1 MKPELRDRLFPL
13 LEALCEE
20 RLNEGEAA
28 QLEALILS
36 NADARRMFV
45 EYLSLHGLL
54 YWDAVPD
61 AGSVDIESIIPS
73 AARPRVAEPSVV
85 GPSVGG
91 MTDSGPLAGMKPR
104 RLSAAVR
111 AGLSTVAAL
120 LVLAAAFFVSRGGNP
135 PAPAEKDLVQETPR
149 KSTVDETP
157 LPKIE
162 LPSRRQED
170 TRPAGEAVATA
181 TPDTTLPET
190 DADVV
195 ATLDR
200 LLETS
205 WSEGG
210 VSPSAVA
217 EDGEWLR
224 RVSLDL
230 CGRIP
235 ELTEIEQFTADQS
248 PNKRARVVDRLLND
262 PAYARHF
269 GTVWTNLLVGRSP
282 KRQID
287 REGLS
292 KFLREQFW
300 NGRPWSETVTEL
312 VSAEGS
318 AQENGAANYLLAHL
332 NNQAVPATA
341 ITARLFLCQ
350 QVQCAQC
357 HIHPIVKDWGQEQF
371 WQLNAF
377 FQGTKLVEKT
387 RQLDDGRRITTKELV
402 NQPAA
407 GPIYFET
414 LNGVMRV
421 AYPTFDG
428 KEIPP
433 AESTHR
439 RNELAKLM
447 SEGDRPQ
454 LAAAFVNRLW
464 AQLFGRGFTTP
475 LDDMGPHN
483 PPTHPEVLELLT
495 REFVKSDYDVRQLL
509 RWMCASKLYQLSSRA
524 TAENEVDDPE
534 NGSLPMFT
542 RMYVKPLS
550 AEQLFDSLLVAT
562 NADRTAAMA
571 GDAEKRRETWLG
583 QFYTALDNDENTEQ
597 TTFDGSLP
605 QALVMMNGDLVK
617 EAVSGRPGTFLS
629 KVEASPLSDGEKL
642 ERLSMAILARK
653 PTPIEQRVFEESAR
667 GGSRGARVAASG
679 TQSTERLQDA
689 CWAYL
694 NSTEFVV
701 NR

>member
-1 MKPELRDRLFPL
+1 MRDLMFRL

-20 RLNEGEAA
+20 RLDEVGAA
-28 QLEALILS
+28 QLEKMVVTDPES
-36 NADARRMFV
+36 RRMFV
-45 EYLSLHGLL
+45 DYLSLHGLL
-54 YWDAVPD
+54 HWDAAPE
-61 AGSVDIESIIPS
+61 AGSLDIESILQTGTMPAPVPRRRTVVLRAAFS
-73 AARPRVAEPSVV
+73 AA
-85 GPSVGG
+85 
-91 MTDSGPLAGMKPR
+91 
-104 RLSAAVR
+104 AV
-111 AGLSTVAAL
+111 L
-120 LVLAAAFFVSRGGNP
+120 LVLVGAFIASRNPLP
-135 PAPAEKDLVQETPR
+135 PAPGGNDVVETPR
-149 KSTVDETP
+149 AAPVVESP

-162 LPSRRQED
+162 LSSNRPDSTPQPD
-170 TRPAGEAVATA
+170 ANPATVASSTPDLPAG
-181 TPDTTLPET
+181 
-190 DADVV
+190 DVV
-195 ATLDR
+195 AVLNQ
-200 LLETS
+200 LLEAS
-205 WSEGG
+205 WKDAG
-210 VSPSAVA
+210 VTPSPQA
-217 EDGEWLR
+217 EDAEWLR

-235 ELTEIEQFTADQS
+235 ELQEIERFAADRS
-248 PNKRARVVDRLLND
+248 PNKRAQAIDNLLND

-269 GTVWTNLLVGRSP
+269 ATVWTNLLVGRSP

-287 REGLS
+287 RDGLA

-312 VSAEGS
+312 VAAEGS
-318 AQENGAANYLLAHL
+318 AQDNGAANYLLAHL

-387 RQLDDGRRITTKELV
+387 KQLDDGRRVSTKELV
-402 NQPAA
+402 SQPAD

-414 LNGVMRV
+414 LTGVMRI

-433 AESTHR
+433 ARSTER
-439 RNELAKLM
+439 RHELARLM
-447 SEGDRPQ
+447 SEGERPQ

-464 AQLFGRGFTTP
+464 AQMFGRGFTTP

-483 PPTHPEVLELLT
+483 RPTHPEILDLLT
-495 REFVKSDYDVRQLL
+495 REFVKSGYDVRQLL
-509 RWMCASKLYQLSSRA
+509 RWMCSSNLYQLSSRA
-524 TAENEVDDPE
+524 TPGNEMDDPE
-534 NGSLPMFT
+534 SGSSPMFS

-550 AEQLFDSLLVAT
+550 AEQVFDSMLVAT
-562 NADRTAAMA
+562 NADHTAAMA
-571 GDAEKRRETWLG
+571 KDAEKRRDGWLS
-583 QFYTALDNDENTEQ
+583 QFYSALDNDENTEQ

-617 EAVSGRPGTFLS
+617 EAVSGRPGTFLN
-629 KVEASPLSDGEKL
+629 KVETSPDSDAAKL

-653 PTPIEQRVFEESAR
+653 PTPVEQRVFEEATR
-667 GGSRGARVAASG
+667 APMRAARVPASP
-679 TQSTERLQDA
+679 TASKESLQDA

>member
-1 MKPELRDRLFPL
+1 MHSPPFVGGEFHVTTEMRDDLFRL
-13 LEALCEE
+13 LETLCNE
-20 RLNEGEAA
+20 RLDEEGAA
-28 QLEALILS
+28 HLETIVLNDAE
-36 NADARRMFV
+36 ARRMFV
-45 EYLSLHGLL
+45 EYVSLHGLL
-54 YWDAVPD
+54 YWDAAPD
-61 AGSVDIESIIPS
+61 AGSLDLESVLRTGTMPAPVS
-73 AARPRVAEPSVV
+73 
-85 GPSVGG
+85 
-91 MTDSGPLAGMKPR
+91 R
-104 RLSAAVR
+104 RRSLVMR
-111 AGLSTVAAL
+111 ATISTAAAL
-120 LVLAAAFFVSRGGNP
+120 LVLVAAIVASRQ
-135 PAPAEKDLVQETPR
+135 PAPGPAGAPAAGNGMAVDAPQKEKAGE
-149 KSTVDETP
+149 KE
-157 LPKIE
+157 LPKIVLSGNAPGSTTHPEAPTEARTVETPKE
-162 LPSRRQED
+162 LD
-170 TRPAGEAVATA
+170 AGS
-181 TPDTTLPET
+181 
-190 DADVV
+190 VV
-195 ATLDR
+195 ARLDQ
-200 LLETS
+200 LFETS
-205 WSEGG
+205 WKEAGITP
-210 VSPSAVA
+210 SPAA
-217 EDGEWLR
+217 EDAEWLR

-235 ELTEIEQFTADQS
+235 ELSEVERFAADRS
-248 PNKRARVVDRLLND
+248 PDKRAQTVDRLLNE

-269 GTVWTNLLVGRSP
+269 ATVWTNLLVGRSP

-287 REGLS
+287 REGLA

-312 VSAEGS
+312 VAAEGS
-318 AQENGAANYLLAHL
+318 AQDNGAANYLLAHL

-341 ITARLFLCQ
+341 ITARIFLCE

-387 RQLDDGRRITTKELV
+387 KQLDDGRRVSTKELV
-402 NQPAA
+402 SQPAD

-414 LNGVMRV
+414 LNGVMRI

-433 AESTHR
+433 AKSTER
-439 RNELAKLM
+439 RHELARLM
-447 SEGDRPQ
+447 AEGERPQ

-464 AQLFGRGFTTP
+464 AQLFGRGFTMP

-483 PPTHPEVLELLT
+483 PPTHPEVLDLLT
-495 REFVKSDYDVRQLL
+495 REFVKSGYDVRQLL
-509 RWMCASKLYQLSSRA
+509 RWMCTSKLYQLSSRSTSGNA
-524 TAENEVDDPE
+524 MDDPE
-534 NGSLPMFT
+534 SGAPPMFT

-550 AEQLFDSLLVAT
+550 AEQVFDSMLIAT
-562 NADRTAAMA
+562 NADHTAAMA
-571 GDAEKRRETWLG
+571 KDAENRREGWLK
-583 QFYTALDNDENTEQ
+583 QFYSALDNDENTEQ

-629 KVEASPLSDGEKL
+629 KVESSSGSEADKL

-653 PTPIEQRVFEESAR
+653 PTRREQQVFEDAAKGSMR
-667 GGSRGARVAASG
+667 GGRNAGSG
-679 TQSTERLQDA
+679 SHLKESLEDA

>member
-1 MKPELRDRLFPL
+1 VKPELQDRLFPL
-13 LEALCEE
+13 LEALCDE
-20 RLNEGEAA
+20 RLSEAEAA
-28 QLEALILS
+28 QLEGLVLS

-61 AGSVDIESIIPS
+61 AGSVDIESIVRSGSVPAAAVPAAEARRRS
-73 AARPRVAEPSVV
+73 AALRV
-85 GPSVGG
+85 G
-91 MTDSGPLAGMKPR
+91 M
-104 RLSAAVR
+104 
-111 AGLSTVAAL
+111 STVAAL
-120 LVLAAAFFVSRGGNP
+120 LVLGAAFFVSRGANP
-135 PAPAEKDLVQETPR
+135 PAPADKDLVQETPR
-149 KSTVDETP
+149 SINVDDAP

-162 LPSRRQED
+162 LPSRRNEES
-170 TRPAGEAVATA
+170 RPAGEALATA
-181 TPDTTLPET
+181 TADKPLPET

-195 ATLDR
+195 AALDR
-200 LLETS
+200 LLEAS
-205 WSEGG
+205 WRESG

-217 EDGEWLR
+217 DEGEWLR

-248 PNKRARVVDRLLND
+248 PGKRARAVDRLLND

-300 NGRPWSETVTEL
+300 NSRPWSETVTEL
-312 VSAEGS
+312 VAAEGS
-318 AQENGAANYLLAHL
+318 AQDNGAANYLLAHL

-357 HIHPIVKDWGQEQF
+357 HIHPLVKDWGQEQF

-387 RQLDDGRRITTKELV
+387 KQLDDGRRISTKELV
-402 NQPAA
+402 NQPAD

-483 PPTHPEVLELLT
+483 PPTHPEVLDLLT

-524 TAENEVDDPE
+524 TPGNELDDPE
-534 NGSLPMFT
+534 NGSPPMFT

-571 GDAEKRRETWLG
+571 GDAEKRRESWLS
-583 QFYTALDNDENTEQ
+583 QFYSALDNDENTEQ

-629 KVEASPLSDGEKL
+629 KVEASPASEAEKL
-642 ERLSMAILARK
+642 ERLSMAILARR
-653 PTPIEQRVFEESAR
+653 PTPLEQRVFEESAR
-667 GGSRGARVAASG
+667 GGSRPGRG
-679 TQSTERLQDA
+679 TAPVSHAKESLQDA